1 MAEEINCKDLENG
14 ERIEVIEEKCVEI
27 RLNNG
32 EFDDELVGK
41 YIKILFYFLSK
52 IRIIYLFIIRNYE
65 LVFHWESAIAP
76 KPLGTFPVKCQ
87 LPL

>member
-1 MAEEINCKDLENG
+1 MAEEINCKDMENG

-41 YIKILFYFLSK
+41 CYLSKNMQVLLFYSLSK
-52 IRIIYLFIIRNYE
+52 IRIR
-65 LVFHWESAIAP
+65 
-76 KPLGTFPVKCQ
+76 
-87 LPL
+87 